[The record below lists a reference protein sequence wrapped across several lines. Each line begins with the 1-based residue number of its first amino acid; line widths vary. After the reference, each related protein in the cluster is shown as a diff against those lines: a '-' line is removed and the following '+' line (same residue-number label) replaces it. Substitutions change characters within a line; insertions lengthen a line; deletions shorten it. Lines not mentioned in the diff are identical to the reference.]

1 MTVAMYT
8 TTCTFATLVVMFQ
21 EHVLPMSRVV
31 SFVRVALFEYLK
43 YSSSTALEKVL
54 VQQAILAPEVLL
66 RPCPLKRAGGARSLS
81 LRICSIRSQPLSCK
95 NLRKAMRLRIL
106 STAAR
111 IKVMTRSRLERR
123 IKRHYTGVRM
133 GLLFSQMRLIMWN
146 LAQILM
152 GDGALVLVTWKNT
165 LWLLLVVAST
175 V

>member
-43 YSSSTALEKVL
+43 YSSSTALE
-54 VQQAILAPEVLL
+54 
-66 RPCPLKRAGGARSLS
+66 
-81 LRICSIRSQPLSCK
+81 ICSIRSQPLSYK

-133 GLLFSQMRLIMWN
+133 GTSLYN
-146 LAQILM
+146 V
-152 GDGALVLVTWKNT
+152 ALDE
-165 LWLLLVVAST
+165 LWDFVI
-175 V
+175 